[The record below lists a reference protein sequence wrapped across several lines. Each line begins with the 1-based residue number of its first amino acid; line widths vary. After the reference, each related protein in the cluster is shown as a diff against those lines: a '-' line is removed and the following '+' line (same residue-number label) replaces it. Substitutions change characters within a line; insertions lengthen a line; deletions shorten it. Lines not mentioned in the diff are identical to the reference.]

1 MERHVN
7 SARQM
12 KTAQP
17 LVTQIRVDA
26 FAAAAL
32 RLLAWLLGAFL
43 RFGLTGRRKRL
54 NRVLNHAERA
64 VERILFLH
72 AVARSGPLKKKLRI
86 PRSTPRGFRSGRTR
100 YRLFFKS
107 VCIRAR
113 GAGAFTRVMALIKA
127 LRRPERAIAH
137 FLKRIRKGVRGPA
150 LVVAA
155 PLAEASACAFL
166 AAPHAALDSS

>member
-1 MERHVN
+1 MEVRVN

-17 LVTQIRVDA
+17 LVTHVRVDA

-32 RLLAWLLGAFL
+32 RLLVWLLGAL
-43 RFGLTGRRKRL
+43 VRAGFGGRRRRF
-54 NRVLNHAERA
+54 NRVLSTAERA

-72 AVARSGPLKKKLRI
+72 AVARFGSPKKKLRI
-86 PRSTPRGFRSGRTR
+86 PFSTPPGFRAGRTR

-107 VCIRAR
+107 VRIRAR
-113 GAGAFTRVMALIKA
+113 GAGALTRVMALIET

-137 FLKRIRKGVRGPA
+137 FLKRVRKGLRGPR
-150 LVVAA
+150 LLIAA
-155 PLAEASACAFL
+155 PPAHALARAFL
-166 AAPHAALDSS
+166 AAPHAAFDSS